1 MPRNKGGDCTDRYVC
16 TICGHGYDPE
26 KGDPLQDISP
36 GPDFISLPDDWQCHV
51 CFPGKKLFTREC

>member
-1 MPRNKGGDCTDRYVC
+1 MDRCVC